1 MKMILTKRIWQYLIS
16 TRSRFGFFVRCPNEV
31 DKNPDS
37 RLKEKSCQCLLAHL
51 KCKSF
56 PDISD
61 FVWLSF
67 DPQTCL
73 RNLRIIFWFLQS
85 GDFWAGRI
93 FLRPF
98 RWPVFRARLWH
109 GWVGGVWGGLIFQGL
124 VAPTVW
130 WATDPTCL
138 WHAQCV
144 HTLQGHM
151 RGRGWKCRVVTC
163 GRSRRQQPG
172 TPGNGFLPPS
182 EWKNCHQLR
191 GVGVGVIRLLRR
203 FQVWGCWN
211 FISLIASVVGSAP
224 QEAVSPAH
232 LPEPGRGGCLAP
244 QGVVCGCDH
253 PGCYTASGRHCRV
266 STISGPS
273 QCTAAFVEY
282 RRWSGGERG

>member
-1 MKMILTKRIWQYLIS
+1 MVVLRPKNLFEEFENYLLIS
-16 TRSRFGFFVRCPNEV
+16 SVWRFLGGPHISQAFSVTRVP
-31 DKNPDS
+31 
-37 RLKEKSCQCLLAHL
+37 CQIVA
-51 KCKSF
+51 
-56 PDISD
+56 
-61 FVWLSF
+61 
-67 DPQTCL
+67 
-73 RNLRIIFWFLQS
+73 
-85 GDFWAGRI
+85 
-93 FLRPF
+93 
-98 RWPVFRARLWH
+98 
-109 GWVGGVWGGLIFQGL
+109 WVGGVVWGGLIFQGL

-130 WATDPTCL
+130 WATSPTCL
-138 WHAQCV
+138 GHAQCV

-273 QCTAAFVEY
+273 PCTAAFVEY
-282 RRWSGGERG
+282 RR